1 MNFLWPQ
8 ALLLLVAAP
17 LLAAAIYLRPSP
29 RRIPGLEMPNAS
41 RWQRHLPPALYL
53 GALVIAVLA
62 TARPTALITLPS
74 QQRTIIMAIDVS
86 LSMRVTDVKPNR
98 MAAAQEAA
106 KTFLHDLPKNIE
118 VGLVTF
124 AGSAQVVQRA
134 TMDRAALVDA
144 GGRNRD
150 AVLADRAPAERDIA
164 LRRLDQAAVRD
175 RTAGRAIADQPAHL
189 VAARRRIGILVGG
202 IALANDKIVARRE

>member
-41 RWQRHLPPALYL
+41 RWQRHLPPALYI

-86 LSMRVTDVKPNR
+86 LSMRASDVLPNR
-98 MAAAQEAA
+98 LAAAQPAA
-106 KTFLHDLPKNIE
+106 KAFVEELPSDLR
-118 VGLVTF
+118 VGIVSF
-124 AGSAQVVQRA
+124 AGTALLVQKP
-134 TMDRAALVDA
+134 T
-144 GGRNRD
+144 NSRD
-150 AVLADRAPAERDIA
+150 D
-164 LRRLDQAAVRD
+164 
-175 RTAGRAIADQPAHL
+175 L
-189 VAARRRIGILVGG
+189 VAAIDRLQLDRHT
-202 IALANDKIVARRE
+202 